1 MKKMIAVFVL
11 VFLSLC
17 GQAQSAHPAQAPLRK
32 DGVTVKRVAP
42 STQVAPR
49 VVRKKRSLFRR
60 KKANKC
66 VCLYRVS
73 ICPSF

>member
-1 MKKMIAVFVL
+1 MKTMIAVFGL

-42 STQVAPR
+42 SAQVAPHL
-49 VVRKKRSLFRR
+49 VRKKRSLFRR
-60 KKANKC
+60 KKASKC
-66 VCLYRVS
+66 VCIYRVT